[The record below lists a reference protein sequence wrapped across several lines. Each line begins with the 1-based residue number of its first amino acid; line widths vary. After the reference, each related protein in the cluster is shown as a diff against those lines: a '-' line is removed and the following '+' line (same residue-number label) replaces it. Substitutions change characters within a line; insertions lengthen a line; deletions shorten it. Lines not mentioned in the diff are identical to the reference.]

1 MILDEATS
9 SLDSESERLVQEAI
23 EKLMIGRTSFIV
35 AHRLSTIRNS
45 NKIIVLDNGVISES
59 GTHEELIVKEN
70 GIYANLSRL
79 QFAPAEIY

>member
-1 MILDEATS
+1 
-9 SLDSESERLVQEAI
+9 VQEAI

-45 NKIIVLDNGVISES
+45 SKIIVLDNGIIAES
-59 GTHEELIVKEN
+59 GTHEQLINKAN

-79 QFAPAEIY
+79 QFAPSDILESLEK